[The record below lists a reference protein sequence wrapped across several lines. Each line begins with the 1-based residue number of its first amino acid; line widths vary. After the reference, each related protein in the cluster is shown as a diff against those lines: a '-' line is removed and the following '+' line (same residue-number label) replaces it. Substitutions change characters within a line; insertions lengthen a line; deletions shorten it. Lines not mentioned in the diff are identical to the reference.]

1 MLKARKANVVLKIED
16 DEVKR
21 YLDLGWNVYDT
32 KGHLVKEAIPSDLG
46 VLKMAYV
53 NHTNEIAKL
62 KAEIAKLKANKVE
75 EVVEDKPIEV
85 EEERQD
91 IGEVAD
97 KPVRRKRTRK

>member
-16 DEVKR
+16 DDAKR
-21 YLDLGWNVYDT
+21 YLDLGWNVYDM

-46 VLKMAYV
+46 ALKMAYV

-75 EVVEDKPIEV
+75 EVVKDKPIEV